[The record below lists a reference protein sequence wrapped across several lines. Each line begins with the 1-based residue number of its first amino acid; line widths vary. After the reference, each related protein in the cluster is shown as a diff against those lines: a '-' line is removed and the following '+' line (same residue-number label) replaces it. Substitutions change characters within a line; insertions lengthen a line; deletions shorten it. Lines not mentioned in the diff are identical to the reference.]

1 MKQHRLRLTP
11 TEARLIYSKRKPNG
25 NFKPEKQDFPKILVL
40 DIETA
45 LMTVQTFH
53 SAEQRIPQHMIVKD
67 WFVICWAAKW
77 LFSNETMSDCC
88 TSKEAVVEND
98 QNVINSAWQ
107 LLDKADIVITHNGRR
122 FDHRKLNARFI
133 YYGLARP
140 SHYLTIDTL
149 KATQKQFATSSHKQD
164 YLTKY
169 LKLPEKLKTDID
181 LWKECSKGNKQ
192 ALKRMVKYC
201 RGDVRGLE
209 ELYLTIRAWID
220 NHPNL
225 PLYTDF
231 EGDSCPNCMSENIK
245 KGGYYYTPTGKYE
258 TFRCECG
265 AFGKSRKAEKR
276 KISSKVC

>member
-25 NFKPEKQDFPKILVL
+25 NFKPEKQGIPKILVL

-45 LMTVQTFH
+45 PMVVYVWGLYK
-53 SAEQRIPQHMIVKD
+53 QRISPESVKDD
-67 WFVICWAAKW
+67 WFVLCYAAKW
-77 LFSNETMSDCC
+77 LFDSKVMSDMI
-88 TSKEAVVEND
+88 TPKEAIAKND
-98 QNVINSAWQ
+98 QNVINSIWL
-107 LLDKADIVITHNGRR
+107 LLDKADIVITHNGTN

-140 SHYLTIDTL
+140 SHYQIIDSL
-149 KATQKQFATSSHKQD
+149 KSTRKQFAFSSHKQG
-164 YLTKY
+164 YINKF
-169 LKLPEKLKTDID
+169 LKLPQKLHTDYQMWID
-181 LWKECSKGNKQ
+181 CINGNAKRLKEM
-192 ALKRMVKYC
+192 LKYC
-201 RGDVRGLE
+201 KQDTRGLE

-231 EGDSCPNCMSENIK
+231 EGDMCPNCMSTNIK